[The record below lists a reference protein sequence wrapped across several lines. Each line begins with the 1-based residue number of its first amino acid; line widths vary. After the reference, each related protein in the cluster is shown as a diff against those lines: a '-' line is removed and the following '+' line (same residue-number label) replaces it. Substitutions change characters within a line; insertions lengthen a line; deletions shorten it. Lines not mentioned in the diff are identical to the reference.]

1 MASAEAKSRWFPFA
15 NHCIVDED
23 YGRASRF
30 PSFIPSSSKSV
41 SEVCLGDGV
50 PSNDPPA
57 NTKWW
62 FNQKHKVNTC
72 SFWNPQ
78 WETFAT
84 SVQNDEN
91 VRILE
96 LEAVIGDVL
105 QKKPT
110 LPEKWMEFDH
120 DKHIVSDEPSKLLS
134 ELESQWIGI
143 KKNEP
148 WWRTTDLDDLASF
161 VSQKSLEHFDN
172 CDLPLPQTNKT
183 KRLVCEKGLASLGQ
197 ELEKEKSSFTDFMPG
212 SPTSMCTDETQY
224 TSGVIGCSSCGLDRP
239 CSTRQS
245 DETENLE
252 TPNSDLSKTQLLE
265 ALCHS
270 QRRAREAERAAQAA
284 CNEKEHVIALF
295 LRQASQIFAYKQWL
309 HILQLEALCLQLR
322 HSKYQPFY
330 TRFPD
335 VAPWFPT
342 KVKLPK
348 SDRKATER
356 KLGSERCKMHE
367 SVGNF
372 LWGLALVGA
381 GVLLGWTLGWL
392 FPAF

>member
-15 NHCIVDED
+15 KHCIVDED
-23 YGRASRF
+23 SGRDSRS
-30 PSFIPSSSKSV
+30 PSSIPSSSKSE
-41 SEVCLGDGV
+41 SEESPGDGI
-50 PSNDPPA
+50 PSDDLTP

-62 FNQKHKVNTC
+62 FNQQHKVNMG
-72 SFWNPQ
+72 SFWIPQ
-78 WETFAT
+78 CESFPT
-84 SVQNDEN
+84 SVQTDEK
-91 VRILE
+91 VRIRE
-96 LEAVIGDVL
+96 LEAVIGDAM

-110 LPEKWMEFDH
+110 LPEAWMEFDH
-120 DKHIVSDEPSKLLS
+120 YKHIVSDEPNKLLS

-148 WWRTTDLDDLASF
+148 WWRTADLDDLASF

-183 KRLVCEKGLASLGQ
+183 ERLVSERGLASLGR
-197 ELEKEKSSFTDFMPG
+197 EPEKETSSFTDFMPR
-212 SPTSMCTDETQY
+212 SPTSMCAAETRY

-239 CSTRQS
+239 FSSSTTQS

-252 TPNSDLSKTQLLE
+252 TPNNELSKAQLLE

-270 QRRAREAERAAQAA
+270 QRRAREAESAAQQA

-330 TRFPD
+330 TRFPEI
-335 VAPWFPT
+335 APWFPT
-342 KVKLPK
+342 KVQLPK
-348 SDRKATER
+348 TAHKATNR
-356 KLGSERCKMHE
+356 KPGSQMHG

-372 LWGLALVGA
+372 LWGLVLVGA
-381 GVLLGWTLGWL
+381 GVLLGWTMGWL

>member
-1 MASAEAKSRWFPFA
+1 MASAEAKSRWFSFS
-15 NHCIVDED
+15 NHQTVDED
-23 YGRASRF
+23 HGRASRS
-30 PSFIPSSSKSV
+30 PSFIPSSSKSG
-41 SEVCLGDGV
+41 SEESPGDRV
-50 PSNDPPA
+50 PSNDLLA

-62 FNQKHKVNTC
+62 FNQQHKVNAG

-78 WETFAT
+78 WETFPT
-84 SVQNDEN
+84 SMQNDEN
-91 VRILE
+91 VRIRE
-96 LEAVIGDVL
+96 LEAVIGDAL

-110 LPEKWMEFDH
+110 LPEAWMEFDH
-120 DKHIVSDEPSKLLS
+120 YKHIVSDEPDKLLS
-134 ELESQWIGI
+134 EFESQWIGI

-148 WWRTTDLDDLASF
+148 WWRTADLDDLASF

-183 KRLVCEKGLASLGQ
+183 KRLVYEKGLATLGH
-197 ELEKEKSSFTDFMPG
+197 EHEKEKSSFTDFTPR
-212 SPTSMCTDETQY
+212 SPTSMCAAETHY

-239 CSTRQS
+239 FSSTQS

-252 TPNSDLSKTQLLE
+252 TPNSELSKAQLLE

-270 QRRAREAERAAQAA
+270 QRRAREAETAAQQA

-322 HSKYQPFY
+322 HNKFQPFY

-335 VAPWFPT
+335 IAPWFPT

-348 SDRKATER
+348 RVHKATNR
-356 KLGSERCKMHE
+356 KLE
-367 SVGNF
+367 SVGSF